1 MGYCGMWIFLLS
13 LSLFYQSATAE
24 AEVCRTAMPADIVF
38 LVDDSWSVGPTSFQQ
53 IKEFIAHFIRAF
65 QGSVVGQE
73 GIRFGVTVYS
83 DLPRMRIALTDYST
97 VEEVLRAIEEVPY
110 EGGNSRTGL
119 ALEFLVESV
128 FSPSIIRDNAPKIA
142 VLITNG
148 QSDDPVDSP
157 AKAVTDSGI
166 SLFAVGV
173 RNANQAEMRKIV
185 TEPHEEH
192 LLLSPDFSF
201 PENLLPKLSRRI
213 CFTASEPPR
222 PVKQKPAAVE
232 RIVGPKDLQVSELSY
247 SSLQLTWSQ
256 ATGDVTGYRLL
267 ITPVSP
273 KGHLLPAQ
281 QRQIDLKGDISS
293 APVTGLSPKT
303 EYSLTL
309 HAIYPG
315 RIGESANIT
324 TETTVLPPVSNF
336 RVIEEGLYSLRLG
349 WTPSLGKV
357 DTYKISVPRTDRPGL
372 IYDQIL
378 SGDASSHVIDTLEED
393 KEYTVDIY
401 AIYPEGLS
409 ETVSVTGKTLKL
421 VPVDKLLV
429 QNATTDTV
437 QARWSSVRGAT
448 GYRLTWSSSEGH
460 IENVNLGDNFN
471 FYMVQGLHAGTEY
484 TITINPIFVDTEGP
498 VTSAKAKT
506 LESSAVQTL
515 RASAVS
521 TSSAVTSWNAVP
533 GATGYRLA
541 WGPTAEFLGRDRPRQ
556 LALNGSTTEYV
567 LKNLV
572 HDTEYVISLYVLFGS
587 LVGPGIPATF
597 RTSPLGY
604 VSNFKVTSYTSSS
617 IDVEWSPIVG
627 ATEYKLTWSS
637 EFVSPQSQYLDRST
651 LQHSITGLQPQT
663 LHSVSIHALYSNTE
677 GPEITLS
684 QQTASLTDSELI
696 ETVREV
702 KVVDIGASSF
712 KLAWKKT
719 PGVTGYK
726 ITWSPFHGGEK
737 KSEVVS
743 SSTTSFT
750 ITDLPASSAYKIQ
763 VSAVAR
769 SKEGSPVMVTARTL
783 DLPKVTGFSALNTTD
798 NSTVLNWTSVTGASG
813 YLLSWRHISEVDI
826 SSDLLSSGFTSYKI
840 RDLLYGRT
848 YIFSIRPL
856 YGEVEGPVTT
866 ITKRILGAPRLIPV
880 QSPTPAPV
888 SANTKIKDLPLHTTT
903 RNTRTPLVKA
913 PSAPTT
919 TQRLTTG
926 QTASAL
932 TRITTVNDRTTVKS
946 VKTPPPGPVCGRV
959 KADIVFLV
967 DESWSIGTN
976 NFGKLKDFLFRI
988 VTYFPSIGPEGTQI
1002 AVVHYSD
1009 QPRIEFNFN
1018 THKDRNS
1025 VLRALRAVRYG
1036 GGNTKTGRGI
1046 SYVLR
1051 EIFQESLGMRQ
1062 EVPHVL
1068 VLLTDGRAQDDVE
1081 PPSRIAHALG
1091 VSVLVIGIAHADINE
1106 LRTIAS
1112 PTTYTNIF
1120 LANDFDDLPGIERE
1134 FIHSICS
1141 EALQSEFKQHDESAQ
1156 LDTPT
1161 DDPEALSKPEG
1172 PCPLSCKGQKGEKG
1186 DGFGHGGLRLKQGP
1200 GHYDSFS
1207 LKVKGEKGERGLPG
1221 TDGIPGLPG
1230 RPGRSGPPGSPGQ
1243 RGAAGIPGDMGP
1255 PGNTGPK
1262 GQRGERGEP
1271 GYVMGGMEVLPGRKG
1286 EPGSSGPPGA
1296 PGVPGVSGPPGL
1308 PGLLGPPGSPG
1319 LSVKGETGESGPKG
1333 PRGKPGPKGE
1343 KGEHGSNGL
1352 PGLPGAVGVDGLSG
1366 LPGQKGEKGEEGIGI
1381 QGVQGPLG
1389 PKGEK
1394 GNTGLQGPKGE
1405 VGTQG
1410 VQGITGPR
1418 GKKGLKGDQGDKGER
1433 GEIGPIGPP
1442 GVAGFPGAAGRK
1454 GDEGQRGA
1462 PGDPAKGILGPPGK
1476 KGARGDVGQVG
1487 PPGPQGIKG
1496 DQGDKGEKG
1505 SPGFGIPGQP
1515 GPKGESGERGNVGL
1529 SGKPGPKGSDGSKG
1543 EKGEVGFPGNPGS
1556 PGLRGK
1562 DGLPGL
1568 NGEMGLRGESGS
1580 PGEPG
1585 ERGVKGPLGLPGRPG
1600 EPGGKGEPGKL
1611 GLPGPEGNKGEKGEP
1626 GRPGPPGD
1634 TQFTTSDNTILTRA
1648 IKGEPGEPGLPGLRG
1663 EIGRPGPPGPE
1674 GKPGPPGNSLPGTS
1688 KGRDGVDGL
1697 PGSPGSKGEPG
1708 QKGDPGP
1715 KGEKGDPG
1723 RAGITGMPGLP
1734 GTPGK
1739 PGVDGKRGVAGKD
1752 GDQGPKGDEGTKGEK
1767 GEPGANGNEG
1777 KKGEPGS
1784 PGLPGPPIVLK
1795 DGMSIEDIKKA
1806 FPIPMGPPGA
1816 VGPTGMKG
1824 EKGDMGL
1831 KGEKGDAGPP
1841 GRAVEMKDIAGLF
1854 DSYGIKL
1861 SLLKALIDRLLQ
1873 DGMEELLHEIS
1884 TSRRVKG
1891 DRQEPDSN
1899 IITEYTSSVKYS
1911 HPEESLPDTDLTEEE
1926 ADFEEGQMPE
1936 PSPVAKPVAEKEV
1949 GPILS
1954 NISAIPKKANQSK
1967 TKDKLVDVDEK
1978 ELVETNFS
1986 DVTPLKFLQTNT
1998 SSERLG
2004 SGKVEVSMETVFHS
2018 HEDTGKKT
2026 SGEKKK
2032 GRERGK
2038 AKGNKGRQKRQR
2050 KRLEGQGNMEEEVEE
2065 ASYDDEEY
2073 EYEDELHTEEP
2084 FPSREEEGEREE
2096 LKYSVTTA
2104 IYVEE
2109 NEGETTS
2116 PEEITRMVHPIT
2128 ASPLLSSKV
2137 TEEKPLETTLIS
2149 VLNTTQTGE
2158 EVSLFHTSGLE
2169 EARSKVKRS
2178 APSSEYMAYMPGT
2191 PGGQNRYKQGSKR
2204 STSGAQGKKKLNK
2217 KKQENKDLETVT
2229 EMYRE
2234 REGEEQGV
2242 REDEVYLENKGRNI
2256 EEEKTTE
2263 EQWDMEEEDGV
2274 TETKENSSGDGDEET
2289 GSEEIKEEFE
2299 LERERERQE
2308 MERERMELE
2317 QEREKELE
2325 REREL
2330 ERETE
2335 MEQEENEER
2344 ERQLQRQ
2351 RIEWERQREKMERE
2365 RKGETDQEEDM
2376 GPRISHC
2383 DYLKGPPGENGKAGP
2398 KGEIGEKGQKGEP
2411 GTGHRGPIGQAGP
2424 PGQKGEP
2431 GEPGPP
2437 GAQGIQGIR
2446 GNLGIPGSPGHR
2458 GQPGDPG
2465 EPGRKG
2471 DRGRRGKNGS
2481 PGTPGA
2487 IGAPGQQ
2494 GPPGPSGVK
2503 GEKGDSIPGEPGDR
2517 GIPGLPGRRGGKG
2530 TVGASGPPGLM
2541 GPKGM
2546 TGMKGEKGDKG
2557 VPGHRGDKGSPLS
2570 MPGPRGYKG
2579 LKGEAGERG
2588 LPGFDGDKGEKGED
2602 GPPGAKG
2609 LKGEAGTKGG
2619 MGPFGVRGPVG
2630 QKGDPG
2636 EPGANGEKGRNGEH
2650 GLDGE
2655 KGDKGDMGLQGRKG
2669 DQGETGE
2676 PGLPGDAG
2684 IKGEKGFRGFPGRIG
2699 SPGLDGEQGDSGD
2712 PGRPGIPGLNGL
2724 TGRKGE
2730 KGDSGLNG
2738 LDGAPGQKGEKGATG
2753 FPGFTGFKGSPGAP
2767 GTNGAL
2773 GRPGPVGPKGDMGPK
2788 GEKGRRGRGKAC
2800 QRGPPGIP
2808 GLRGLDG
2815 ELGTSGMKGE
2825 KGEPGLSVEEVKD
2838 LVTKEVVEKC
2848 GKDILLMVNTND
2860 PDDGSILKE
2869 ERRTDSSSPFLLTH
2883 PKVWDEESE
2892 DETTTVHPA
2901 VSDSEPTL
2909 AYGNVT
2915 SRGAST
2921 EGEGEQ
2927 REKRHALKLH
2937 SDLAADLCLEPMS
2950 EGHCTEYILLWYYY
2964 AVSGECRP
2972 FVYGGCGGN
2981 RNSFSSKQD
2990 CESQCVLGRRDFG
3003 S

>member
-1 MGYCGMWIFLLS
+1 MGYCGMWIFLLC

-53 IKEFIAHFIRAF
+53 IKEFIADIIRAF

-97 VEEVLRAIEEVPY
+97 LEEVLRAVEEVPY

-148 QSDDPVDSP
+148 QSDDPADGP

-201 PENLLPKLSRRI
+201 LENLLPKLSRRI

-222 PVKQKPAAVE
+222 PVKQKPPAME

-273 KGHLLPAQ
+273 KGHLLSAQ

-293 APVTGLSPKT
+293 TPVTRLSPKT

-309 HAIYPG
+309 YAVYPG
-315 RIGESANIT
+315 RIGESATIT

-336 RVIEEGLYSLRLG
+336 RVMEEGLFSLRLG

-357 DTYKISVPRTDRPGL
+357 DNYKIYVPRKDRPGL
-372 IYDQIL
+372 IYDQIV
-378 SGDASSHVIDTLEED
+378 SGDMSSHVIDTLEED
-393 KEYTVDIY
+393 KEYTVSIY
-401 AIYPEGLS
+401 SVYPEGPS

-421 VPVDKLLV
+421 VPVDKMLV

-484 TITINPIFVDTEGP
+484 TITINPIFVDIEGP

-521 TSSAVTSWNAVP
+521 ISSAVTSWNAVP

-541 WGPTAEFLGRDRPRQ
+541 WGPTAEFIGRDRPRQ

-567 LKNLV
+567 LKNLIY
-572 HDTEYVISLYVLFGS
+572 DTEYVLSLYVLFGS
-587 LVGPGIPATF
+587 VVGPGITATF

-604 VSNFKVTSYTSSS
+604 VSNFKVTSYTSST

-637 EFVSPQSQYLDRST
+637 EFVSPQTRYLDRSV
-651 LQHSITGLQPQT
+651 LQHSIAGLQPQT
-663 LHSVSIHALYSNTE
+663 LYSVSIHALYSNTE

-702 KVVDIGASSF
+702 NVVDIGSNSF

-737 KSEVVS
+737 KSEVIS
-743 SSTTSFT
+743 SSATSFT

-763 VSAVAR
+763 VSAVVR

-798 NSTVLNWTSVTGASG
+798 NSTVLNWTSVSGASG

-866 ITKRILGAPRLIPV
+866 ITKRILGAPHLIPV
-880 QSPTPAPV
+880 QNPTLAPV
-888 SANTKIKDLPLHTTT
+888 SANTKINELLTTT
-903 RNTRTPLVKA
+903 RNARNPVVKA

-919 TQRLTTG
+919 TQRLAVRPQITSG
-926 QTASAL
+926 HSASAL
-932 TRITTVNDRTTVKS
+932 TRMTTVKDQTTLS
-946 VKTPPPGPVCGRV
+946 VETPPSGPVCGRV

-976 NFGKLKDFLFRI
+976 NFVKLKDFLFRI
-988 VTYFPSIGPEGTQI
+988 VTYFPSVGPKGTQI

-1025 VLRALRAVRYG
+1025 VLRALREVRYG

-1051 EIFQESLGMRQ
+1051 EMFQESLGMRQ

-1091 VSVLVIGIAHADINE
+1091 VSVLAIGIAHADIEE

-1112 PTTYTNIF
+1112 PTTYKNIF
-1120 LANDFDDLPGIERE
+1120 FASDFDDLPTIERE
-1134 FIHSICS
+1134 FISSICS

-1230 RPGRSGPPGSPGQ
+1230 RPGRTGPPGSPGQ
-1243 RGAAGIPGDMGP
+1243 RGVPGIPGDMGP

-1286 EPGSSGPPGA
+1286 EPGSSGPSGA

-1308 PGLLGPPGSPG
+1308 PGLPGPLGSPG

-1333 PRGKPGPKGE
+1333 PRGKPGLKGE

-1352 PGLPGAVGVDGLSG
+1352 PGLPGPVGVDGLPG
-1366 LPGQKGEKGEEGIGI
+1366 LHGQKGEKGEEGIGI
-1381 QGVQGPLG
+1381 QGVQGPPG
-1389 PKGEK
+1389 PQGEK

-1405 VGTQG
+1405 VGIQG
-1410 VQGITGPR
+1410 VQGLAGPR

-1433 GEIGPIGPP
+1433 GEIGPIGPS
-1442 GVAGFPGAAGRK
+1442 GIAGFPGAAGRK
-1454 GDEGQRGA
+1454 GDEGQRGP

-1496 DQGDKGEKG
+1496 DQGNKGEKG

-1529 SGKPGPKGSDGSKG
+1529 SGKPGPKGTDGFKG
-1543 EKGEVGFPGNPGS
+1543 EKGEVGFPGNSGS

-1562 DGLPGL
+1562 DGVPGPK
-1568 NGEMGLRGESGS
+1568 GEMGSRGESGS

-1600 EPGGKGEPGKL
+1600 DLGEKGEPGKL
-1611 GLPGPEGNKGEKGEP
+1611 GLPGSEGNKGEKGEP

-1663 EIGRPGPPGPE
+1663 ETGRPGPPGPE
-1674 GKPGPPGNSLPGTS
+1674 GKPGPPGNSLPGS
-1688 KGRDGVDGL
+1688 SNGRDGVDGL
-1697 PGSPGSKGEPG
+1697 PGRSGSKGEPG
-1708 QKGDPGP
+1708 HKGDPGP

-1777 KKGEPGS
+1777 QKGEPGS
-1784 PGLPGPPIVLK
+1784 PGLPGPPIVLQ

-1806 FPIPMGPPGA
+1806 FPIPMGPPGV
-1816 VGPTGMKG
+1816 VGPPGMKG
-1824 EKGDMGL
+1824 EKGDTGL

-1841 GRAVEMKDIAGLF
+1841 GRAVEMRDIEGLF

-1911 HPEESLPDTDLTEEE
+1911 HPQESLPDSDLTEEE
-1926 ADFEEGQMPE
+1926 TDLEEGQMPE
-1936 PSPVAKPVAEKEV
+1936 PSPTPVVEKEV
-1949 GPILS
+1949 DPILS
-1954 NISAIPKKANQSK
+1954 NISSNK
-1967 TKDKLVDVDEK
+1967 TKDKLVDVEEK
-1978 ELVETNFS
+1978 KLVETNFS
-1986 DVTPLKFLQTNT
+1986 DVTPLKFVQTNT
-1998 SSERLG
+1998 SSERMG

-2032 GRERGK
+2032 GREKGK
-2038 AKGNKGRQKRQR
+2038 GKGNKGRQKRQR
-2050 KRLEGQGNMEEEVEE
+2050 KRLEDRDNMEEEVEE

-2073 EYEDELHTEEP
+2073 EYEDELPTEEP
-2084 FPSREEEGEREE
+2084 FPSREEEGEGEE
-2096 LKYSVTTA
+2096 LKYSATTA
-2104 IYVEE
+2104 IYTQE
-2109 NEGETTS
+2109 NES
-2116 PEEITRMVHPIT
+2116 PEEITLMVLT
-2128 ASPLLSSKV
+2128 TTESPLLSSEV
-2137 TEEKPLETTLIS
+2137 TEQTLPETTLIS
-2149 VLNTTQTGE
+2149 ELNTTQTGE
-2158 EVSLFHTSGLE
+2158 EVSLSHNSSLE
-2169 EARSKVKRS
+2169 KARSKVKRS

-2204 STSGAQGKKKLNK
+2204 STSGAQGKKTLNK
-2217 KKQENKDLETVT
+2217 KQESQDPETVT
-2229 EMYRE
+2229 EMHGERE
-2234 REGEEQGV
+2234 RDEQGE
-2242 REDEVYLENKGRNI
+2242 REDEVYLENKERNI
-2256 EEEKTTE
+2256 EEETSIE
-2263 EQWDMEEEDGV
+2263 AQWDLEEENGA
-2274 TETKENSSGDGDEET
+2274 TETKEYSSGDGDEET
-2289 GSEEIKEEFE
+2289 GSEEIEEEFE

-2308 MERERMELE
+2308 MEKERMELE
-2317 QEREKELE
+2317 REREEELE

-2330 ERETE
+2330 ESETE
-2335 MEQEENEER
+2335 MKQEEKEER

-2351 RIEWERQREKMERE
+2351 RMEWERQREKMERE
-2365 RKGETDQEEDM
+2365 RMGETDQEEDM

-2383 DYLKGPPGENGKAGP
+2383 DYLKGPPGENGKPGP

-2424 PGQKGEP
+2424 AGQKGEP

-2471 DRGRRGKNGS
+2471 ERGRRGKNGS
-2481 PGTPGA
+2481 TGTPGA
-2487 IGAPGQQ
+2487 IGPSGQQ

-2503 GEKGDSIPGEPGDR
+2503 GEKGDSIPGEAGDR
-2517 GIPGLPGRRGGKG
+2517 GIPGLPGRRGAKG
-2530 TVGASGPPGLM
+2530 TVGANGTPGLM

-2619 MGPFGVRGPVG
+2619 MGPFGARGPVG

-2669 DQGETGE
+2669 DQGEKGE
-2676 PGLPGDAG
+2676 PGLPGDMG
-2684 IKGEKGFRGFPGRIG
+2684 IRGEKGFRGFPGRIG
-2699 SPGLDGEQGDSGD
+2699 SPGLDGEQGNSGD
-2712 PGRPGIPGLNGL
+2712 PGRPGLPGLNGL
-2724 TGRKGE
+2724 PGRKGE

-2738 LDGAPGQKGEKGATG
+2738 VDGASGQKGEKGATG
-2753 FPGFTGFKGSPGAP
+2753 FPGFTGFKGSTGVP
-2767 GTNGAL
+2767 GTNGVP
-2773 GRPGPVGPKGDMGPK
+2773 GRSGPVGPKGEVGLK

-2815 ELGTSGMKGE
+2815 ELGTSGGKGE

-2848 GKDILLMVNTND
+2848 GKEILLMVNTND
-2860 PDDGSILKE
+2860 PDDGSILRE
-2869 ERRTDSSSPFLLTH
+2869 ERRTDSAAPFLLAH

-2901 VSDSEPTL
+2901 VSESEPTL

-2915 SRGAST
+2915 RAAA
-2921 EGEGEQ
+2921 EGDGEQ
-2927 REKRHALKLH
+2927 RKKRRALKLH

-2950 EGHCTEYILLWYYY
+2950 EGHCAEYVLLWYYY

-2981 RNSFSSKQD
+2981 RNRFSSKQD
-2990 CESQCVLGRRDFG
+2990 CESQCFLGRRGKGPIRIQTSDFG

>member
-13 LSLFYQSATAE
+13 LSLFYQSTTAE

-53 IKEFIAHFIRAF
+53 IKEFIADFIRAF

-97 VEEVLRAIEEVPY
+97 LVEVLRAVEEVPY

-148 QSDDPVDSP
+148 QSDDPVDGP

-201 PENLLPKLSRRI
+201 LENLLPKLSRRI

-222 PVKQKPAAVE
+222 PVKQKPPVVE

-293 APVTGLSPKT
+293 TPVTGLSPKT

-309 HAIYPG
+309 YAIYPG
-315 RIGESANIT
+315 RIGESTNIT

-349 WTPSLGKV
+349 WTPPLGKV
-357 DTYKISVPRTDRPGL
+357 DKYKIYVPRTDRPGL

-393 KEYTVDIY
+393 KEYTVEIY

-484 TITINPIFVDTEGP
+484 TITINPIFVDIEGP
-498 VTSAKAKT
+498 VTAFKAKT

-515 RASAVS
+515 RASGVS

-541 WGPTAEFLGRDRPRQ
+541 WGPTAEFIGRDRPRQ

-572 HDTEYVISLYVLFGS
+572 HDTEYVLSLYVLFGS
-587 LVGPGIPATF
+587 SVGPGITATF

-637 EFVSPQSQYLDRST
+637 EFVSPQNRYLDRSI
-651 LQHSITGLQPQT
+651 LQHSISGLQPQT
-663 LHSVSIHALYSNTE
+663 LYSVSIHALYSNTE

-702 KVVDIGASSF
+702 KVVDIGANSF

-743 SSTTSFT
+743 SSATSFA

-866 ITKRILGAPRLIPV
+866 ITKRILGAPRFIPV
-880 QSPTPAPV
+880 QNPTPAPV
-888 SANTKIKDLPLHTTT
+888 SANTKINGLPPLHTTT

-913 PSAPTT
+913 PSAHTT
-919 TQRLTTG
+919 TQRLTVKPQITSG

-932 TRITTVNDRTTVKS
+932 TRMTTVNDQTILS

-988 VTYFPSIGPEGTQI
+988 VTYFPSIGPKGTQI

-1025 VLRALRAVRYG
+1025 VLRALREVRYG

-1051 EIFQESLGMRQ
+1051 EMFQESLGMRQ

-1091 VSVLVIGIAHADINE
+1091 VSVLAIGIAHADIEE

-1112 PTTYTNIF
+1112 PTTYKNIF
-1120 LANDFDDLPGIERE
+1120 FASDFDDLPTIERE
-1134 FIHSICS
+1134 FISSICS
-1141 EALQSEFKQHDESAQ
+1141 EALQLEFKQHDESAQ

-1230 RPGRSGPPGSPGQ
+1230 RPGRTGPPGSPGQ
-1243 RGAAGIPGDMGP
+1243 RGTTGIPGDMG
-1255 PGNTGPK
+1255 
-1262 GQRGERGEP
+1262 
-1271 GYVMGGMEVLPGRKG
+1271 
-1286 EPGSSGPPGA
+1286 
-1296 PGVPGVSGPPGL
+1296 
-1308 PGLLGPPGSPG
+1308 
-1319 LSVKGETGESGPKG
+1319 
-1333 PRGKPGPKGE
+1333 
-1343 KGEHGSNGL
+1343 
-1352 PGLPGAVGVDGLSG
+1352 
-1366 LPGQKGEKGEEGIGI
+1366 EEGIGV

-1405 VGTQG
+1405 AGIQG

-1418 GKKGLKGDQGDKGER
+1418 GKKGLKGDQGDKGES
-1433 GEIGPIGPP
+1433 GESGPIGPP

-1454 GDEGQRGA
+1454 GDEGQRGQ

-1600 EPGGKGEPGKL
+1600 DPGGKGEPGKL
-1611 GLPGPEGNKGEKGEP
+1611 GLPGPEGNKGEK
-1626 GRPGPPGD
+1626 
-1634 TQFTTSDNTILTRA
+1634 
-1648 IKGEPGEPGLPGLRG
+1648 
-1663 EIGRPGPPGPE
+1663 
-1674 GKPGPPGNSLPGTS
+1674 
-1688 KGRDGVDGL
+1688 
-1697 PGSPGSKGEPG
+1697 
-1708 QKGDPGP
+1708 
-1715 KGEKGDPG
+1715 
-1723 RAGITGMPGLP
+1723 
-1734 GTPGK
+1734 
-1739 PGVDGKRGVAGKD
+1739 
-1752 GDQGPKGDEGTKGEK
+1752 
-1767 GEPGANGNEG
+1767 
-1777 KKGEPGS
+1777 
-1784 PGLPGPPIVLK
+1784 
-1795 DGMSIEDIKKA
+1795 
-1806 FPIPMGPPGA
+1806 
-1816 VGPTGMKG
+1816 
-1824 EKGDMGL
+1824 
-1831 KGEKGDAGPP
+1831 
-1841 GRAVEMKDIAGLF
+1841 
-1854 DSYGIKL
+1854 
-1861 SLLKALIDRLLQ
+1861 
-1873 DGMEELLHEIS
+1873 
-1884 TSRRVKG
+1884 
-1891 DRQEPDSN
+1891 
-1899 IITEYTSSVKYS
+1899 
-1911 HPEESLPDTDLTEEE
+1911 
-1926 ADFEEGQMPE
+1926 
-1936 PSPVAKPVAEKEV
+1936 
-1949 GPILS
+1949 
-1954 NISAIPKKANQSK
+1954 
-1967 TKDKLVDVDEK
+1967 
-1978 ELVETNFS
+1978 
-1986 DVTPLKFLQTNT
+1986 
-1998 SSERLG
+1998 
-2004 SGKVEVSMETVFHS
+2004 
-2018 HEDTGKKT
+2018 
-2026 SGEKKK
+2026 
-2032 GRERGK
+2032 
-2038 AKGNKGRQKRQR
+2038 
-2050 KRLEGQGNMEEEVEE
+2050 
-2065 ASYDDEEY
+2065 
-2073 EYEDELHTEEP
+2073 
-2084 FPSREEEGEREE
+2084 
-2096 LKYSVTTA
+2096 
-2104 IYVEE
+2104 
-2109 NEGETTS
+2109 
-2116 PEEITRMVHPIT
+2116 
-2128 ASPLLSSKV
+2128 
-2137 TEEKPLETTLIS
+2137 
-2149 VLNTTQTGE
+2149 
-2158 EVSLFHTSGLE
+2158 
-2169 EARSKVKRS
+2169 
-2178 APSSEYMAYMPGT
+2178 
-2191 PGGQNRYKQGSKR
+2191 
-2204 STSGAQGKKKLNK
+2204 
-2217 KKQENKDLETVT
+2217 
-2229 EMYRE
+2229 
-2234 REGEEQGV
+2234 
-2242 REDEVYLENKGRNI
+2242 
-2256 EEEKTTE
+2256 
-2263 EQWDMEEEDGV
+2263 
-2274 TETKENSSGDGDEET
+2274 
-2289 GSEEIKEEFE
+2289 
-2299 LERERERQE
+2299 
-2308 MERERMELE
+2308 
-2317 QEREKELE
+2317 
-2325 REREL
+2325 
-2330 ERETE
+2330 
-2335 MEQEENEER
+2335 
-2344 ERQLQRQ
+2344 
-2351 RIEWERQREKMERE
+2351 
-2365 RKGETDQEEDM
+2365 
-2376 GPRISHC
+2376 
-2383 DYLKGPPGENGKAGP
+2383 
-2398 KGEIGEKGQKGEP
+2398 
-2411 GTGHRGPIGQAGP
+2411 
-2424 PGQKGEP
+2424 
-2431 GEPGPP
+2431 
-2437 GAQGIQGIR
+2437 
-2446 GNLGIPGSPGHR
+2446 
-2458 GQPGDPG
+2458 
-2465 EPGRKG
+2465 
-2471 DRGRRGKNGS
+2471 
-2481 PGTPGA
+2481 
-2487 IGAPGQQ
+2487 
-2494 GPPGPSGVK
+2494 
-2503 GEKGDSIPGEPGDR
+2503 
-2517 GIPGLPGRRGGKG
+2517 
-2530 TVGASGPPGLM
+2530 
-2541 GPKGM
+2541 
-2546 TGMKGEKGDKG
+2546 
-2557 VPGHRGDKGSPLS
+2557 
-2570 MPGPRGYKG
+2570 
-2579 LKGEAGERG
+2579 
-2588 LPGFDGDKGEKGED
+2588 
-2602 GPPGAKG
+2602 
-2609 LKGEAGTKGG
+2609 
-2619 MGPFGVRGPVG
+2619 
-2630 QKGDPG
+2630 
-2636 EPGANGEKGRNGEH
+2636 
-2650 GLDGE
+2650 
-2655 KGDKGDMGLQGRKG
+2655 
-2669 DQGETGE
+2669 
-2676 PGLPGDAG
+2676 
-2684 IKGEKGFRGFPGRIG
+2684 
-2699 SPGLDGEQGDSGD
+2699 
-2712 PGRPGIPGLNGL
+2712 
-2724 TGRKGE
+2724 
-2730 KGDSGLNG
+2730 
-2738 LDGAPGQKGEKGATG
+2738 
-2753 FPGFTGFKGSPGAP
+2753 
-2767 GTNGAL
+2767 
-2773 GRPGPVGPKGDMGPK
+2773 
-2788 GEKGRRGRGKAC
+2788 
-2800 QRGPPGIP
+2800 
-2808 GLRGLDG
+2808 
-2815 ELGTSGMKGE
+2815 
-2825 KGEPGLSVEEVKD
+2825 
-2838 LVTKEVVEKC
+2838 
-2848 GKDILLMVNTND
+2848 
-2860 PDDGSILKE
+2860 
-2869 ERRTDSSSPFLLTH
+2869 
-2883 PKVWDEESE
+2883 
-2892 DETTTVHPA
+2892 
-2901 VSDSEPTL
+2901 
-2909 AYGNVT
+2909 
-2915 SRGAST
+2915 
-2921 EGEGEQ
+2921 
-2927 REKRHALKLH
+2927 
-2937 SDLAADLCLEPMS
+2937 
-2950 EGHCTEYILLWYYY
+2950 
-2964 AVSGECRP
+2964 
-2972 FVYGGCGGN
+2972 
-2981 RNSFSSKQD
+2981 
-2990 CESQCVLGRRDFG
+2990 
-3003 S
+3003 

>member
-1 MGYCGMWIFLLS
+1 MGYCGMWIFLLC

-53 IKEFIAHFIRAF
+53 IKEFIADIIRAF

-97 VEEVLRAIEEVPY
+97 LEEVLRAVEEVPY

-148 QSDDPVDSP
+148 QSDDPADGP

-201 PENLLPKLSRRI
+201 LENLLPKLSRRI

-222 PVKQKPAAVE
+222 PVKQKPPAME

-273 KGHLLPAQ
+273 KGHLLSAQ

-293 APVTGLSPKT
+293 TPVTRLSPKT

-309 HAIYPG
+309 YAVYPG
-315 RIGESANIT
+315 RIGESATIT

-336 RVIEEGLYSLRLG
+336 RVMEEGLFSLRLG

-357 DTYKISVPRTDRPGL
+357 DNYKIYVPRKDRPGL
-372 IYDQIL
+372 IYDQIV
-378 SGDASSHVIDTLEED
+378 SGDMSSHVIDTLEED
-393 KEYTVDIY
+393 KEYTVSIY
-401 AIYPEGLS
+401 SVYPEGPS

-421 VPVDKLLV
+421 VPVDKMLV

-484 TITINPIFVDTEGP
+484 TITINPIFVDIEGP

-521 TSSAVTSWNAVP
+521 ISSAVTSWNAVP

-541 WGPTAEFLGRDRPRQ
+541 WGPTAEFIGRDRPRQ

-567 LKNLV
+567 LKNLIY
-572 HDTEYVISLYVLFGS
+572 DTEYVLSLYVLFGS
-587 LVGPGIPATF
+587 VVGPGITATF

-604 VSNFKVTSYTSSS
+604 VSNFKVTSYTSST

-637 EFVSPQSQYLDRST
+637 EFVSPQTRYLDRSV
-651 LQHSITGLQPQT
+651 LQHSIAGLQPQT
-663 LHSVSIHALYSNTE
+663 LYSVSIHALYSNTE

-702 KVVDIGASSF
+702 NVVDIGSNSF

-737 KSEVVS
+737 KSEVIS
-743 SSTTSFT
+743 SSATSFT

-763 VSAVAR
+763 VSAVVR

-798 NSTVLNWTSVTGASG
+798 NSTVLNWTSVSGASG

-866 ITKRILGAPRLIPV
+866 ITKRILGAPHLIPV
-880 QSPTPAPV
+880 QNPTLAPV
-888 SANTKIKDLPLHTTT
+888 SANTKINELLTTT
-903 RNTRTPLVKA
+903 RNARNPVVKA

-919 TQRLTTG
+919 TQRLAVRPQITSG
-926 QTASAL
+926 HSASAL
-932 TRITTVNDRTTVKS
+932 TRMTTVKDQTTLS
-946 VKTPPPGPVCGRV
+946 VETPPSGPVCGRV

-976 NFGKLKDFLFRI
+976 NFVKLKDFLFRI
-988 VTYFPSIGPEGTQI
+988 VTYFPSVGPKGTQI

-1025 VLRALRAVRYG
+1025 VLRALREVRYG

-1051 EIFQESLGMRQ
+1051 EMFQESLGMRQ

-1091 VSVLVIGIAHADINE
+1091 VSVLAIGIAHADIEE

-1112 PTTYTNIF
+1112 PTTYKNIF
-1120 LANDFDDLPGIERE
+1120 FASDFDDLPTIERE
-1134 FIHSICS
+1134 FISSICS

-1230 RPGRSGPPGSPGQ
+1230 RPGRTGPPGSPGQ
-1243 RGAAGIPGDMGP
+1243 RGVPGIPGDMGP

-1286 EPGSSGPPGA
+1286 EPGSSGPSGA

-1308 PGLLGPPGSPG
+1308 PGLPGPLGSPG

-1333 PRGKPGPKGE
+1333 PRGKPGLKGE

-1352 PGLPGAVGVDGLSG
+1352 PGLPGPVGVDGLPG
-1366 LPGQKGEKGEEGIGI
+1366 LHGQKGEKGEEGIGI
-1381 QGVQGPLG
+1381 QGVQGPPG
-1389 PKGEK
+1389 PQGEK

-1405 VGTQG
+1405 VGIQG
-1410 VQGITGPR
+1410 VQGLAGPR

-1433 GEIGPIGPP
+1433 GEIGPIGPS
-1442 GVAGFPGAAGRK
+1442 GIAGFPGAAGRK
-1454 GDEGQRGA
+1454 GDEGQRGP

-1496 DQGDKGEKG
+1496 DQGNKGEKG

-1529 SGKPGPKGSDGSKG
+1529 SGKPGPKGTDGFKG
-1543 EKGEVGFPGNPGS
+1543 EKGEVGFPGNSGS

-1562 DGLPGL
+1562 DGVPGPK
-1568 NGEMGLRGESGS
+1568 GEMGSRGESGS

-1600 EPGGKGEPGKL
+1600 DLGEKGEPGKL
-1611 GLPGPEGNKGEKGEP
+1611 GLPGSEGNKGEKGEP

-1663 EIGRPGPPGPE
+1663 ETGRPGPPGPE
-1674 GKPGPPGNSLPGTS
+1674 GKPGPPGNSLPGS
-1688 KGRDGVDGL
+1688 SNGRDGVDGL
-1697 PGSPGSKGEPG
+1697 PGRSGSKGEPG
-1708 QKGDPGP
+1708 HKGDPGP

-1777 KKGEPGS
+1777 QKGEPGS
-1784 PGLPGPPIVLK
+1784 PGLPGPPIVLQ

-1806 FPIPMGPPGA
+1806 FPIPMGPPGV
-1816 VGPTGMKG
+1816 VGPPGMKG
-1824 EKGDMGL
+1824 EKGDTGL

-1841 GRAVEMKDIAGLF
+1841 GRAVEMRDIEGLF

-1911 HPEESLPDTDLTEEE
+1911 HPQESLPDSDLTEEE
-1926 ADFEEGQMPE
+1926 TDLEEGQMPE
-1936 PSPVAKPVAEKEV
+1936 PSPTPVVEKEV
-1949 GPILS
+1949 DPILS
-1954 NISAIPKKANQSK
+1954 NISSNK
-1967 TKDKLVDVDEK
+1967 TKDKLVDVEEK
-1978 ELVETNFS
+1978 KLVETNFS
-1986 DVTPLKFLQTNT
+1986 DVTPLKFVQTNT
-1998 SSERLG
+1998 SSERMG

-2032 GRERGK
+2032 GREKGK
-2038 AKGNKGRQKRQR
+2038 GKGNKGRQKRQR
-2050 KRLEGQGNMEEEVEE
+2050 KRLEDRDNMEEEVEE

-2073 EYEDELHTEEP
+2073 EYEDELPTEEP
-2084 FPSREEEGEREE
+2084 FPSREEEGEGEE
-2096 LKYSVTTA
+2096 LKYSATTA
-2104 IYVEE
+2104 IYTQE
-2109 NEGETTS
+2109 NEGDTPSLITQS
-2116 PEEITRMVHPIT
+2116 PEEITLMVLT
-2128 ASPLLSSKV
+2128 TTESPLLSSEV
-2137 TEEKPLETTLIS
+2137 TEQTLPETTLIS
-2149 VLNTTQTGE
+2149 ELNTTQTGE
-2158 EVSLFHTSGLE
+2158 EVSLSHNSSLE
-2169 EARSKVKRS
+2169 KARSKVKRS

-2204 STSGAQGKKKLNK
+2204 STSGAQGKKTLNK
-2217 KKQENKDLETVT
+2217 KQESQDPETVT
-2229 EMYRE
+2229 EMHGERE
-2234 REGEEQGV
+2234 RDEQGE
-2242 REDEVYLENKGRNI
+2242 REDEVYLENKERNI
-2256 EEEKTTE
+2256 EEETSIE
-2263 EQWDMEEEDGV
+2263 AQWDLEEENGA
-2274 TETKENSSGDGDEET
+2274 TETKEYSSGDGDEET
-2289 GSEEIKEEFE
+2289 GSEEIEEEFE

-2308 MERERMELE
+2308 MEKERMELE
-2317 QEREKELE
+2317 REREEELE

-2330 ERETE
+2330 ESETE
-2335 MEQEENEER
+2335 MKQEEKEER

-2351 RIEWERQREKMERE
+2351 RMEWERQREKMERE
-2365 RKGETDQEEDM
+2365 RMGETDQEEDM

-2383 DYLKGPPGENGKAGP
+2383 DYLKGPPGENGKPGP

-2424 PGQKGEP
+2424 AGQKGEP

-2471 DRGRRGKNGS
+2471 ERGRRGKNGS
-2481 PGTPGA
+2481 TGTPGA
-2487 IGAPGQQ
+2487 IGPSGQQ

-2503 GEKGDSIPGEPGDR
+2503 GEKGDSIPGEAGDR
-2517 GIPGLPGRRGGKG
+2517 GIPGLPGRRGAKG
-2530 TVGASGPPGLM
+2530 TVGANGTPGLM

-2619 MGPFGVRGPVG
+2619 MGPFGARGPVG

-2669 DQGETGE
+2669 DQGEKGE
-2676 PGLPGDAG
+2676 PGLPGDMG
-2684 IKGEKGFRGFPGRIG
+2684 IRGEKGFRGFPGRIG
-2699 SPGLDGEQGDSGD
+2699 SPGLDGEQGNSGD
-2712 PGRPGIPGLNGL
+2712 PGRPGLPGLNGL
-2724 TGRKGE
+2724 PGRKGE

-2738 LDGAPGQKGEKGATG
+2738 VDGASGQKGEKGATG
-2753 FPGFTGFKGSPGAP
+2753 FPGFTGFKGSTGVP
-2767 GTNGAL
+2767 GTNGVP
-2773 GRPGPVGPKGDMGPK
+2773 GRSGPVGPKG
-2788 GEKGRRGRGKAC
+2788 EV
-2800 QRGPPGIP
+2800 
-2808 GLRGLDG
+2808 GLKG
-2815 ELGTSGMKGE
+2815 ELGTSGGKGE

-2848 GKDILLMVNTND
+2848 GKEILLMVNTND
-2860 PDDGSILKE
+2860 PDDGSILRE
-2869 ERRTDSSSPFLLTH
+2869 ERRTDSAAPFLLAH

-2901 VSDSEPTL
+2901 VSESEPTL

-2915 SRGAST
+2915 RAAA
-2921 EGEGEQ
+2921 EGDGEQ
-2927 REKRHALKLH
+2927 RKKRRALKLH

-2950 EGHCTEYILLWYYY
+2950 EGHCAEYVLLWYYY

-2981 RNSFSSKQD
+2981 RNRFSSKQD
-2990 CESQCVLGRRDFG
+2990 CESQCFLGRRGKGPIRIQTSDFG